1 MVVVDTHADHADLTD
16 EYASITREMR
26 SVAEFFGKKMLID
39 VDENEFFARMGEL
52 SACVSDRAILRARH
66 FFDENRNVIRLYDDK
81 AVSVDELG
89 EELSAFD
96 EKIYLAGDGAEI
108 CFNAFKEKI
117 PDVVLSGE
125 NRRYQRAYGTA
136 LAALPDN
143 VGNCPQCGAV
153 AAKGKLC
160 DICADPRR
168 DASQLCVVET
178 MTQLFSVEKGNYFR
192 GRYLVLGG
200 RLSPLDGEDGSNLR
214 ISLLKERAALPETK
228 EVILALSSDV
238 EGRATAAFL
247 SELLSG
253 IPVKLT
259 RPALGL
265 PAGASLSYAD
275 SATIA
280 AAFIGR
286 TDMQ

>member
-1 MVVVDTHADHADLTD
+1 MYIKVWTNQWRFILKFP
-16 EYASITREMR
+16 
-26 SVAEFFGKKMLID
+26 AEL
-39 VDENEFFARMGEL
+39 
-52 SACVSDRAILRARH
+52 
-66 FFDENRNVIRLYDDK
+66 
-81 AVSVDELG
+81 DELT
-89 EELSAFD
+89 E
-96 EKIYLAGDGAEI
+96 YLKQLPGVGRRGAERMALALLEWDEEHI
-108 CFNAFKEKI
+108 RSF
-117 PDVVLSGE
+117 
-125 NRRYQRAYGTA
+125 GTA

-153 AAKGKLC
+153 AARGKLC

-247 SELLSG
+247 AELLAG
-253 IPVKLT
+253 LPVKLS

-265 PAGASLSYAD
+265 PAGANLSYAD
-275 SATIA
+275 GATIA
-280 AAFIGR
+280 AAFSNR
-286 TDMQ
+286 LEF